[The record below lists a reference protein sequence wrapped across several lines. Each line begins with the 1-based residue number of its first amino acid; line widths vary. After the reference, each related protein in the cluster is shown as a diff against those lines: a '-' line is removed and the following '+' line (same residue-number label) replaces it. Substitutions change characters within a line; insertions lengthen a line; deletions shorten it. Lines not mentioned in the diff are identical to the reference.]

1 MLSETRSLRT
11 DLNHAITTIQN
22 EWSPR
27 ERARRQRLAELRQR
41 RLVRMLSPKR
51 HVEAY
56 DCSCDMANE
65 FDSAEER
72 ESHATRRSHCF
83 VLVED

>member
-1 MLSETRSLRT
+1 
-11 DLNHAITTIQN
+11 
-22 EWSPR
+22 
-27 ERARRQRLAELRQR
+27 
-41 RLVRMLSPKR
+41 MLSPKR